1 MIETLFGKNA
11 QDLQSSIFRVKYLML
26 ISYSSSVWDYNS
38 PRLLSRFSASNP
50 ATSRLT
56 SLRFINEDDSALL
69 LLGSSDGVLKVF
81 RNYDRHPTSVPS
93 SISSVQGRGVEMVT
107 SFRALTDVVQSTKSA
122 GVVVEWMQGQ
132 GRALVAGDVRVIR
145 VWNVATECC
154 TVDIPARSSSPV
166 TSITSDA
173 VAGDIFVAGFGDGAI
188 RVFDQRLRPN
198 LAMVRLWREHKQWI
212 TGVHMQRGG
221 VREMVSGSREGSVRL
236 WDLRWE
242 KSVATI
248 QGLPQP
254 YVPPGHLGERTKT
267 AEKDETMRALAVHE
281 HAPVFC
287 VGGSRNGVRSWNMDG
302 TFLGSFEPGRGIL
315 GGLGAGKRAIKGVAY
330 HPHCMLMGVAVGG
343 VGDVTILGG

>member
-1 MIETLFGKNA
+1 MAVFN
-11 QDLQSSIFRVKYLML
+11 
-26 ISYSSSVWDYNS
+26 SVWDYNS
-38 PRLLSRFSASNP
+38 PRLLSRFSAANP
-50 ATSRLT
+50 GTSRVT
-56 SLRFINEDDSALL
+56 TLRFINEDDSALL

-81 RNYDRHPTSVPS
+81 RNYDQHPATATPS
-93 SISSVQGRGVEMVT
+93 LNTGAPEQDQGVEMVT

-154 TVDIPARSSSPV
+154 TIDIPARSSSPV
-166 TSITSDA
+166 TSLTSDA

-221 VREMVSGSREGSVRL
+221 VRELISGSREGSVRL
-236 WDLRWE
+236 WDLRWD
-242 KSVATI
+242 KSVRTI
-248 QGLPQP
+248 QGLRQP
-254 YVPPGHLGERTKT
+254 HIPPGQPGDGVKGTG
-267 AEKDETMRALAVHE
+267 EKDETMRALAVHE

-302 TFLGSFEPGRGIL
+302 KFLGSFEPGRGIL
-315 GGLGAGKRAIKGVAY
+315 GGLGAGKRAIKGIAY
-330 HPHCMLMGVAVGG
+330 HPHAMLMGVAVGG
-343 VGDVTILGG
+343 VGDVTILGAEGVGR